1 VTAQSVHIQ
10 APDELAEE
18 VLTPWQ
24 RVGRNLGANRL
35 AMVGGGVLALF
46 FALAIVG
53 WWTTSNHEFF
63 KENRYF
69 RVLFKVGILLEEPF
83 FNPSVVR
90 LPDRLRPPFARPKV
104 KDIPATAVPPLGI
117 YLLGTDDLGRD
128 VFARMLEGSKIAMA
142 VGFVA
147 VGISIILGVILGG
160 IAGFYRDHRPGL
172 APALGAAATLG
183 AGALL
188 FQEFGAFPVAGIGAG
203 GLFCW
208 YGGAKSARGIIG
220 AAAFGGLAGY
230 VLSPLG
236 PAIGGNLEWWLRF
249 PAAALAAVPGVFLG
263 IRSEEEE
270 FGAVFLGAFTA
281 GVIVLLAAYF
291 FIPSGGAAWTLA
303 LAAAALAGGIAH
315 RLDAPQLFRKMRL
328 FSVDVIFVTLV
339 DVQLSFPTFFLLLTV
354 IALLSP
360 SIWNIMIVIGITGW
374 VGPARF
380 VRAEILSLKERPFVE
395 AGRAIGVKDGRL
407 IFTYLVPN
415 ALAPVL
421 VSATIGIAGAIMTEA
436 ALSFLGF
443 GVPPPD
449 ATWGNIISDGK
460 KYLFDAPWLIFI
472 PGFTILIVVL
482 AFNLFGEGL
491 RDAMDPRAKPQ

>member
-1 VTAQSVHIQ
+1 MTAQSVHIQ

-24 RVGRNLGANRL
+24 RVGRNLVSNRL
-35 AMVGGGVLALF
+35 AMVGGGILALF
-46 FALAIVG
+46 FVLAIVG
-53 WWTTSNHEFF
+53 WWTTSTHELF
-63 KENRYF
+63 KESRYF
-69 RVLFKVGILLEEPF
+69 RVLFKVGILLEEPY
-83 FNPSVVR
+83 FNPSMVR
-90 LPDRLRPPFARPKV
+90 LPDRLRPPLARPRV
-104 KDIPATAVPPLGI
+104 KEIPAAAIPPLGI

-160 IAGFYRDHRPGL
+160 IAGFYRDRVPGL
-172 APALGAAATLG
+172 APALGAAAALG

-188 FQEFGAFPVAGIGAG
+188 FPVFGALPAAGAGVG

-208 YGGAKSARGIIG
+208 FRGAKSARAILTATI
-220 AAAFGGLAGY
+220 FGGLAGY
-230 VLSPLG
+230 VLAPLG
-236 PAIGGNLEWWLRF
+236 PEIGGNLEWWLRF
-249 PAAALAAVPGVFLG
+249 PAASLIAVPGVFLG
-263 IRSEEEE
+263 IRAEEEE
-270 FGAVFLGAFTA
+270 FGAVFLGSLT
-281 GVIVLLAAYF
+281 GGLIVLLAGYF
-291 FIPSGGAAWTLA
+291 FIPSAETGWALA
-303 LAAAALAGGIAH
+303 LAAAALAGGIVH
-315 RLDAPQLFRKMRL
+315 RLDAPRLFRKMRL
-328 FSVDVIFVTLV
+328 FSVDVIFITLV

-472 PGFTILIVVL
+472 PGAAILVVVL

-491 RDAMDPRAKPQ
+491 REAMDPRAKPQ